1 MNQTHSP
8 RTSRSSGERAS
19 SDTAEKAASLGRRA
33 AGGVKDTATDAA
45 SSVRGEV
52 SRMLDRQVE
61 TGAAYL
67 GHAASSIRSAAD
79 ELSRNAPPLAG
90 FADTVANKLDA
101 YAETVQGKSAEELW
115 DDAIDFTRRQPA
127 LVFGLA
133 SLAGF
138 LVYRTIKSTQPATT
152 DKKPA
157 REFHGA

>member
-8 RTSRSSGERAS
+8 RTSRSSDRAPGGS
-19 SDTAEKAASLGRRA
+19 AEKAASLGRRA
-33 AGGVKDTATDAA
+33 AEGAKETATEAA

-67 GHAASSIRSAAD
+67 GHAAYSIRSAAD
-79 ELSRNAPPLAG
+79 DLSRNAPPLAG
-90 FADTVANKLDA
+90 IADTVANKLDS
-101 YAETVQGKSAEELW
+101 YAETVQGKTAEELW

-138 LVYRTIKSTQPATT
+138 LAYRTIKSTQPAT
-152 DKKPA
+152 DDKPA

>member
-8 RTSRSSGERAS
+8 RTTRSSSERAPGGS
-19 SDTAEKAASLGRRA
+19 ADKAASLGRRA
-33 AGGVKDTATDAA
+33 AEGAKETATDAA
-45 SSVRGEV
+45 ASVRGEV

-67 GHAASSIRSAAD
+67 GHAASSIRTAAD
-79 ELSRNAPPLAG
+79 DLARNAPPLAG
-90 FADTVANKLDA
+90 LADTVANKLDT
-101 YAETVQGKSAEELW
+101 YAETVQGKTAEELW

-138 LVYRTIKSTQPATT
+138 LVYRTIKSTQPAT
-152 DKKPA
+152 DDKPA